1 MKLINPKMQSKM
13 SEALAA
19 VIPGMGETV
28 ARTLLQLV
36 QKDAVTLEVAST
48 NARAIRLYEKLGFIK
63 TEILRSWYC
72 VD

>member
-1 MKLINPKMQSKM
+1 M
-13 SEALAA
+13 
-19 VIPGMGETV
+19 
-28 ARTLLQLV
+28 ARTLLQL
-36 QKDAVTLEVAST
+36 AEEEPVTLEVAST